1 MVLQEGRILF
11 KQYIKNKPVG
21 WGIKRWV
28 LFEANKSY
36 VFNFQF
42 YLVQEDRQEEEHLCL
57 QYKEFMGKVDLAD
70 QIQQIFKVIHK
81 SNKAW
86 KKFSIM
92 GLKCVCVLNSFTIL
106 KKVKLTC
113 QELFYFRIAIVHHFL
128 EGKSFPAGHPLSRPP
143 SVMDARRLNRQYY

>member
-1 MVLQEGRILF
+1 M
-11 KQYIKNKPVG
+11 
-21 WGIKRWV
+21 
-28 LFEANKSY
+28 
-36 VFNFQF
+36 

-57 QYKEFMGKVDLAD
+57 QYKEFMGKVDLVD

>member
-1 MVLQEGRILF
+1 MI
-11 KQYIKNKPVG
+11 
-21 WGIKRWV
+21 
-28 LFEANKSY
+28 FEANKSY

-70 QIQQIFKVIHK
+70 QIQQISKVIHK

-92 GLKCVCVLNSFTIL
+92 GLKCVCAKFL
-106 KKVKLTC
+106 
-113 QELFYFRIAIVHHFL
+113 HHFEESKADMPRTL
-128 EGKSFPAGHPLSRPP
+128 LF
-143 SVMDARRLNRQYY
+143 